1 MKRYIRTD
9 LALELKED
17 LPEQGLIDGVKIF
30 TKNYKDEDIKE
41 TIIEVVNKNGEM
53 LLGKPVGTY
62 VTIESKSLREG
73 DDSINKSFMQI
84 LHHNLAKMI
93 GKADK
98 IMVIGLG
105 NRAITPD
112 SLGPLVIDNL
122 YITRHLINEGLVK
135 EDKELSAL
143 APGVMAQTGIETSV
157 IIKSVCDKVKPDVVI
172 AIDALA
178 AREPDRLNST
188 IQICDTG
195 INPGAGVGNNRA
207 KLDKKTL
214 GVKVIAIGVPTVIS
228 VPAIVYQSVEGM
240 VNVLRGEVGKSSET
254 KDNKKNKSKEYN
266 GRNIKNNDKTND
278 TDEEKNRVT
287 DDEDRLDRFT
297 DAEKYEIACNLLEP
311 DLAAMFVTP
320 KNIDEA
326 VKRVSYTI
334 SEAIN
339 GFLNYKRN

>member
-30 TKNYKDEDIKE
+30 TKNYKDADIKE

-73 DDSINKSFMQI
+73 DESINKSFVKI
-84 LHHNLAKMI
+84 LHQNLTSMI
-93 GKADK
+93 KKSEK

-112 SLGPLVIDNL
+112 SLGPLVVDNL
-122 YITRHLINEGLVK
+122 YITRHLIGEGFLK

-143 APGVMAQTGIETSV
+143 VPGVMAQTGIETSV

-178 AREPDRLNST
+178 AREPERLNST

-207 KLDKKTL
+207 RLDKKTL

-228 VPAIVYQSVEGM
+228 VPAIVYQAVEGM
-240 VNVLRGEVGKSSET
+240 VNVLKDGYADDGEEHKHFSE
-254 KDNKKNKSKEYN
+254 
-266 GRNIKNNDKTND
+266 
-278 TDEEKNRVT
+278 EEK
-287 DDEDRLDRFT
+287 
-297 DAEKYEIACNLLEP
+297 YGIASNLLEP

-326 VKRVSYTI
+326 VKKVSYTI

-339 GFLNYKRN
+339 GFLNYKRK